1 MKPFHRG
8 GFTAVLVAGVVLVSS
23 GFAVVSGTV
32 AKPGGVCSKAGAS
45 VVSQGVSLV
54 CKKMVSGKLVWR
66 VAKASTATTVVPTTT
81 TATTTTTT
89 APKVAV
95 VAPRVVSASSATGN
109 AVITI
114 ADMSPDTGVYA
125 VQWVPVG
132 QSFNSFSMYRTTTK
146 TMTVPYL
153 SCTRTYTLRVFV
165 MQENWQMTDGFV
177 NQNVTP
183 HSATFDLTMPACR
196 DVATGVALTPS
207 FGTPTS
213 AAGGFTVQISN
224 YDALFTWAGTATGS
238 GVVAI
243 NGSGLVTVSG
253 VAARTSSTA
262 TITTTR
268 SGYSGGSATVTATSQ
283 CDPDTGVCVV
293 GDTGP
298 GGGIVFYV
306 QAAGGTFTCG
316 ATLASTCKYLEAA
329 PTSGTNAWT
338 DATRTW
344 ATNTS
349 SNQTT
354 AVSGADG
361 TAIDTG
367 YQNSLDIVGQTGN
380 VALTSAAVE
389 AQAYRGP
396 NSKTDWHLPSK
407 DELNQMCKW
416 QRGVAW
422 VSDATVCTGGTLN
435 SGTGASGFST
445 VTYWSSSEDAATTA
459 WSQRFD
465 NGYQYYN
472 DKAYLIKTFTY
483 YVRPVR
489 AFG

>member
-165 MQENWQMTDGFV
+165 MQADWQRTDGFV

-183 HSATFDLTMPACR
+183 HSATFDLTMPACTAAAA
-196 DVATGVALTPS
+196 ATTTTVALTC
-207 FGTPTS
+207 
-213 AAGGFTVQISN
+213 AAGGTCI
-224 YDALFTWAGTATGS
+224 
-238 GVVAI
+238 
-243 NGSGLVTVSG
+243 
-253 VAARTSSTA
+253 
-262 TITTTR
+262 
-268 SGYSGGSATVTATSQ
+268 
-283 CDPDTGVCVV
+283 V
-293 GDTGP
+293 GNTGP

-306 QAAGGTFTCG
+306 
-316 ATLASTCKYLEAA
+316 ASTNFTSTGSDCGTACKYLEAA
-329 PTSGTNAWT
+329 PTGWGNLITVAGGETTGSSTVDPRLKWCSDTTTLRNA
-338 DATRTW
+338 
-344 ATNTS
+344 
-349 SNQTT
+349 TT
-354 AVSGADG
+354 K
-361 TAIDTG
+361 TAIGDGRPNTTTG
-367 YQNSLDIVGQTGN
+367 VTCTTGAIFHAELYAGN
-380 VALTSAAVE
+380 
-389 AQAYRGP
+389 G
-396 NSKTDWHLPSK
+396 KTDWHLPSK
-407 DELNQMCKW
+407 DELNQLYN
-416 QRGVAW
+416 QRV
-422 VSDATVCTGGTLN
+422 TVG
-435 SGTGASGFST
+435 GFST
-445 VTYWSSSEDAATTA
+445 DLYWSSSEVDGERAR
-459 WSQRFD
+459 SQSFNFGNQSD
-465 NGYQYYN
+465 YGK
-472 DKAYLIKTFTY
+472 DDTGF
-483 YVRPVR
+483 VRPVR